1 MIKDSPNSDEKQNL
15 TSCNIQEQPFKEN
28 YRCSNNLKEALQ
40 RSEQLLHKAEQLQ
53 KELSNRFYSI
63 N

>member
-15 TSCNIQEQPFKEN
+15 TSCNIQEKQFKEN

-53 KELSNRFYSI
+53 KELSNRFYSV